1 MRANVQADSGTLP
14 RGLAL
19 SGTGVTVAT
28 TDFGA
33 RAIPSAGQI

>member
-1 MRANVQADSGTLP
+1 MLP

-19 SGTGVTVAT
+19 YGAGVTVAT

-33 RAIPSAGQI
+33 RAIPCAGRDF